1 MSDDARPSF
10 VRTALRWTAVLAVA
24 GGLSYAG
31 VRGTDSYRA
40 NAARRVFVADWSQF
54 EGCLFGPSTVED
66 RALGETALALAKG
79 TGDPMW
85 PHSCSRPLTRVANA
99 ASALA
104 SESPSA
110 APLSQASNAMESALG
125 EAVFWTNHVQ
135 AHRPGPPTW
144 IAAFVRL
151 RSEVRAWSERTHA
164 PLPSPVAPRIR
175 RIPRPTSEPDD
186 PPPPEPVAGGAE
198 ADVVTSV
205 ATPTQLA
212 WVFRDR
218 RSLYARCVMPWRTG
232 ANASPIQCGAM
243 TLGDRGDPRDLGL
256 IASDGDA
263 MLVASQRP
271 PSDLRSVLALDSF
284 ETQLEIAGTSRADRD
299 FIASRGAVWGVHR
312 ARFSLTLRRSGGS
325 EIALPSDADTL
336 WTDRAMGLSDA
347 GPVLAWL
354 RVARGGRGSL
364 RWLDVSANRGGSLAL
379 EGDLSSYDRSIE
391 RCVDGANTLWLVR
404 DGRDGGAVFAW
415 REGALRPLARLA
427 TGVRREHSFACSEG
441 RWALIERGAERIRV
455 RVFEGAAEQAAIEA
469 STQGASDVL
478 FVGQGAWVADA
489 GGTDR
494 ALRVRLLPEGRALF
508 ARRSYPVLPSPRGVR
523 LLGDRSRVLVLARA
537 EQTHAFVAS
546 AGAESLAAA
555 ELATVEPRPPQRR

>member
-1 MSDDARPSF
+1 
-10 VRTALRWTAVLAVA
+10 
-24 GGLSYAG
+24 
-31 VRGTDSYRA
+31 
-40 NAARRVFVADWSQF
+40 VFVSDWSQF
-54 EGCLFGPSTVED
+54 EGCLFGPSPVED
-66 RALGETALALAKG
+66 RALGEAALALAKG

-104 SESPSA
+104 SETPA
-110 APLSQASNAMESALG
+110 AAALSQASNAMESALG
-125 EAVFWTNHVQ
+125 EAVFWSNHVQ

-144 IAAFVRL
+144 IASFVRL
-151 RSEVRAWSERTHA
+151 RNEVRAWSAREQA
-164 PLPSPVAPRIR
+164 PLPAPVAPRNP
-175 RIPRPTSEPDD
+175 RIPRPASEPDD

-218 RSLYARCVMPWRTG
+218 RSRYARCVVRWSAG
-232 ANASPIQCGAM
+232 ATPSPIRCGAM

-299 FIASRGAVWGVHR
+299 FVVSRGAAWGVHR
-312 ARFSLTLRRSGGS
+312 ARFSLTLRRSGGG
-325 EIALPSDADTL
+325 EIALPGDADTL
-336 WTDRAMGLSDA
+336 WTDRALGLSEG

-364 RWLDVSANRGGSLAL
+364 RWLNVSTNRSASITL

-391 RCVDGANTLWLVR
+391 RCVDGTNTLWLVR
-404 DGRDGGAVFAW
+404 DGREGAAVFAW
-415 REGALRPLARLA
+415 REGAMRPVARLA
-427 TGVRREHSFACSEG
+427 TGVRREHSFSCSDG
-441 RWALIERGAERIRV
+441 RWALIERGADRIRV
-455 RVFEGAAEQAAIEA
+455 RVFEGAAEQQAIEA

-489 GGTDR
+489 GGADR

-508 ARRSYPVLPSPRGVR
+508 VRRSYPVLPSPRGLR

-546 AGAESLAAA
+546 SAAESLVAA
-555 ELATVEPRPPQRR
+555 ELATVEPLPAQRR